1 MCVCGVMDQ
10 TRRDLETGGGLNQA
24 DSGTREHSEHSVG
37 EADVVIDLEDGPMT
51 SARVGQS
58 ENRSSDLGSSGVP
71 VEVSDNTIVVHQER
85 SDGSFGQVGDQG
97 TSRSSEKDGVDQGSE
112 AKEGGELKSEKVVV
126 EDLKKNVS
134 AKGDDSY
141 LIDVQCSNVSGG
153 RGESGEGERV
163 CRICHLTS
171 EQSVDAI
178 PGMTMDDDMTSET
191 SSMEL
196 IQLGCGCKDELG
208 IAHSHCAEAW
218 FKLKG
223 NRFCEI
229 CGETAQNISGI
240 GDTRFMEEWNERR
253 LTLPNI
259 NSPERGGCWRGQPFC
274 NFLMACLVIAFVLPW
289 FFRVNMF

>member
-1 MCVCGVMDQ
+1 MCGVMDQ
-10 TRRDLETGGGLNQA
+10 TRRDLENGGGLNQA
-24 DSGTREHSEHSVG
+24 DSGTREHSEHSVD
-37 EADVVIDLEDGPMT
+37 ETDVVIDLEKGPVT
-51 SARVGQS
+51 SAQVGQS
-58 ENRSSDLGSSGVP
+58 EARSNDLGSSGVA
-71 VEVSDNTIVVHQER
+71 VEVADNAIVAHQER
-85 SDGSFGQVGDQG
+85 SDGSFEQVGDQG
-97 TSRSSEKDGVDQGSE
+97 TSRCSEEGGVNGGSD
-112 AKEGGELKSEKVVV
+112 AKGGGELKSKIVLE

-141 LIDVQCSNVSGG
+141 LIDIQCGNVNGG
-153 RGESGEGERV
+153 CGENGERERV
-163 CRICHLTS
+163 CRICYLSS

-178 PGMTMDDDMTSET
+178 PGMTMDDGMTSAAM

-229 CGETAQNISGI
+229 CGETAQNISGV
-240 GDTRFMEEWNERR
+240 GDNRFIEEWNERR
-253 LTLPNI
+253 LTATNI